1 MSRRIERL
9 NEQMKRE
16 VADILRFEVK
26 DPRVGIVTVT
36 EAQVAPDLSFARLYV
51 QPMGDDDEK
60 KEAFKGLAAASPYIR
75 HELGKRLKIR
85 QIPELRF
92 EQDNALEYGMHID
105 RLLAE
110 IKQNEPVR
118 SAEEGEENASDE
130 NDASDADDS
139 ES

>member
-9 NEQMKRE
+9 NEQFKRE

-51 QPMGDDDEK
+51 SPMGDEDEK

-75 HELGKRLKIR
+75 HELGKRLQIR

-110 IKQNEPVR
+110 IKQSESER
-118 SAEEGEENASDE
+118 IEESDE
-130 NDASDADDS
+130 DSDDEGGTDS